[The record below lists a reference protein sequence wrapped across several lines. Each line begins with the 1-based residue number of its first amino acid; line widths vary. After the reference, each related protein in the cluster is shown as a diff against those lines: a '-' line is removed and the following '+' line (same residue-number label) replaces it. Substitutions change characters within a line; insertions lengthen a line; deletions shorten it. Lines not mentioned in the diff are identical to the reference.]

1 MRTASFLLAGTALL
15 AAGTAHAEL
24 APQLRS
30 MLDAAIAS
38 GNDAD
43 IDTIAKYLKQASPAD
58 AAEIDRTIGDHR
70 AQIAAAK
77 EEKLLHLGLLEGWKG
92 EGQIGATQSSGN
104 STTVGLTA
112 GLGLTR
118 ESLRWR
124 FSLRALADYQRNNG
138 QTSRNQMLFAFEP
151 NYRFNERLFAYGLAQ
166 YERDR
171 FAGFTSRT
179 TLSGGLGYRV
189 IAQPN
194 FTVDVKAGPA
204 WRKTSYI
211 GEPAASDLTGLAAL
225 NARWAIS
232 RTLTLTE
239 DANALYSRDNTNL
252 NSLTSLSAKLSNALS
267 ARVSYQIT
275 NNSNP
280 PAGFKKTDTV
290 TRFTM
295 VYGF

>member
-1 MRTASFLLAGTALL
+1 
-15 AAGTAHAEL
+15 
-24 APQLRS
+24 
-30 MLDAAIAS
+30 
-38 GNDAD
+38 
-43 IDTIAKYLKQASPAD
+43 
-58 AAEIDRTIGDHR
+58 
-70 AQIAAAK
+70 
-77 EEKLLHLGLLEGWKG
+77 
-92 EGQIGATQSSGN
+92 
-104 STTVGLTA
+104 
-112 GLGLTR
+112 
-118 ESLRWR
+118 
-124 FSLRALADYQRNNG
+124 
-138 QTSRNQMLFAFEP
+138 
-151 NYRFNERLFAYGLAQ
+151 
-166 YERDR
+166 
-171 FAGFTSRT
+171 
-179 TLSGGLGYRV
+179 V

>member
-1 MRTASFLLAGTALL
+1 MRTVSFLLAGTALL

-24 APQLRS
+24 ARPLRS

-38 GNDAD
+38 SNDAD

-77 EEKLLHLGLLEGWKG
+77 EEKLRHLGLLEGWKG

-104 STTVGLTA
+104 ATTVGLTA

-189 IAQPN
+189 TAQPN

-267 ARVSYQIT
+267 ARVSYQFT